1 MVLVRLRFAL
11 ESLIVGPKDHE
22 RISELIPSPCQKLI
36 RRWVW
41 TMSNHGKYDTHQKAL
56 ALNLDETIFGS
67 FAEIGAGQEV
77 ARWFLRVGGA
87 SGTVA
92 KTISAYDKEV
102 SDHLYGIGTRY
113 VSRARLQAMLETE
126 WVQLLG
132 QLQASQGANTKFF
145 SFVDTVSARNYAG
158 TNDCHG
164 WVGLRFQ
171 RVPGGALNEI
181 ILHVNLRDPSNGGQQ
196 EAVGILGVN
205 LIDAA
210 FHALG
215 TPEEFL
221 TNVFEDLG
229 LQRVEI
235 DCLECNGPV
244 FEDWDRNGIHVSLV
258 AGGYAEAVVFPSDN
272 RLAPSNELL
281 YKRVLVLAPG
291 GFDNVSQLHAN
302 LVRDTLAQLLNGGL
316 AESKGRLGLFCL
328 SIARV
333 RAENSKARLKETLGH
348 VKTLQKLRYGVMLF
362 RERELYKMSAYVSRY
377 TTSPIHFAI
386 GLTVLLRVLNDRYRD
401 LPGTLLEGIARL
413 FMQNVRVIVYPMTAK
428 EVQRHAEVAGLTG
441 WRWKE
446 KDGMIAADT
455 LHPPEPLDHLY
466 RYLLGRKFIIAEKPA
481 SEPGSLRIVRM
492 G

>member
-1 MVLVRLRFAL
+1 M
-11 ESLIVGPKDHE
+11 PNHE
-22 RISELIPSPCQKLI
+22 
-36 RRWVW
+36 
-41 TMSNHGKYDTHQKAL
+41 KYDTHQKTL
-56 ALNLDETIFGS
+56 ALNLDNSIFGS

-102 SDHLYGIGTRY
+102 SDHLYGVGTRY
-113 VSRARLQAMLETE
+113 VSKARLQAMLETE

-132 QLQASQGANTKFF
+132 QLQASRGTNTKFF

-158 TNDCHG
+158 TNDCQG

-171 RVPGGALNEI
+171 RVPLGAPNEI
-181 ILHVNLRDPSNGGQQ
+181 TLHVNLRDPSNEGQQ

-221 TNVFEDLG
+221 ANVFEDLG

-235 DCLECNGPV
+235 DCLECSGPI
-244 FEDWDRNGIHVSLV
+244 FEDWDGNEIHGSLV
-258 AGGYAEAVVFPSDN
+258 AGGYAEAVVFPADN
-272 RLAPSNELL
+272 RLVPSNELL
-281 YKRVLVLAPG
+281 YKRALALVPG
-291 GFDNVSQLHAN
+291 SFDGASQLHAN
-302 LVRDTLAQLLNGGL
+302 LVRDTLAQLSNRDS

-328 SIARV
+328 SIAGVRV
-333 RAENSKARLKETLGH
+333 VDGKIHLKEILTH
-348 VKTLQKLRYGVMLF
+348 VKTLQKLGYGVMLF
-362 RERELYKMSAYVSRY
+362 RAKELYKMSAYVSRY
-377 TTSPIHFAI
+377 TKSRIHFAI
-386 GLTVLLRVLNDRYRD
+386 GLTVLLRVLDDHYRD

-413 FMQNVRVIVYPMTAK
+413 FMQNVRVSVYPMA
-428 EVQRHAEVAGLTG
+428 AEVVRRRLDLAGLTG

-446 KDGMIAADT
+446 KDGMIAADA

-466 RYLLGRKFIIAEKPA
+466 RYLLSSEFIVPENLAKER
-481 SEPGSLRIVRM
+481 SSLRIVRM

>member
-1 MVLVRLRFAL
+1 
-11 ESLIVGPKDHE
+11 
-22 RISELIPSPCQKLI
+22 
-36 RRWVW
+36 
-41 TMSNHGKYDTHQKAL
+41 MSNHEKYDTHRKAL
-56 ALNLDETIFGS
+56 ALNLDPTIFGS

-92 KTISAYDKEV
+92 KTISAYDKEI

-113 VSRARLQAMLETE
+113 VSKARLQAMIETE
-126 WVQLLG
+126 WAQLLE
-132 QLQASQGANTKFF
+132 QLQDSRATNTKFF

-164 WVGLRFQ
+164 WLGLRFQ
-171 RVPGGALNEI
+171 RVPRGAPNEV

-221 TNVFEDLG
+221 ASIFEDLG

-235 DCLECNGPV
+235 DCLECGGPV
-244 FEDWDRNGIHVSLV
+244 FEGWDRNEIHAFLV
-258 AGGYAEAVVFPSDN
+258 AGGYAEAVVFPDDN
-272 RLAPSNELL
+272 LLVPSNELL

-291 GFDNVSQLHAN
+291 SFDNVNQLHAN
-302 LVRDTLAQLLNGGL
+302 LVRDTLAQLPNRELT
-316 AESKGRLGLFCL
+316 ESKGRLGLFCL
-328 SIARV
+328 SV
-333 RAENSKARLKETLGH
+333 TGVPAEDSKIPLKEILSHVNTLR
-348 VKTLQKLRYGVMLF
+348 KLRSGVMLF
-362 RERELYKMSAYVSRY
+362 RARELYKMSAYVNRY
-377 TTSPIHFAI
+377 TTSRVHFAI
-386 GLTVLLRVLNDRYRD
+386 GLTVLLRVLDDRYKD

-413 FMQNVRVIVYPMTAK
+413 FMQNVRVNVYPIAAK
-428 EVQRHAEVAGLTG
+428 EVQRRVEVAGLTG
-441 WRWKE
+441 WKWKE
-446 KDGMIAADT
+446 RDGMVAADD
-455 LHPPEPLDHLY
+455 LQPPKPLDHLY
-466 RYLLGRKFIIAEKPA
+466 RYLLDSEFIIPQKPA
-481 SEPGSLRIVRM
+481 TEPSSLWLVRT

>member
-1 MVLVRLRFAL
+1 MVA
-11 ESLIVGPKDHE
+11 
-22 RISELIPSPCQKLI
+22 
-36 RRWVW
+36 
-41 TMSNHGKYDTHQKAL
+41 MSNHEKHDTHQKAL
-56 ALNLDETIFGS
+56 ALNLDDTIFGS

-113 VSRARLQAMLETE
+113 VSKARLQAMLETE

-132 QLQASQGANTKFF
+132 QLQASRGGNTKFF
-145 SFVDTVSARNYAG
+145 SFVDTFSARNYAG

-171 RVPGGALNEI
+171 RVPSGAVNEI
-181 ILHVNLRDPSNGGQQ
+181 ILHVNLRDASNEGQQ

-221 TNVFEDLG
+221 ANVFEDLG
-229 LQRVEI
+229 LERVEI
-235 DCLECNGPV
+235 DCVEFDGPV
-244 FEDWDRNGIHVSLV
+244 FEDWDRNGIHASLV
-258 AGGYAEAVVFPSDN
+258 AGAYAEAVVFPADN
-272 RLAPSNELL
+272 QLVPSNELL
-281 YKRVLVLAPG
+281 HKRTLVLAPG
-291 GFDNVSQLHAN
+291 GFDGVSQLHAS
-302 LVRDTLAQLLNGGL
+302 LIRDTLAQLPNREL

-328 SIARV
+328 SIAGV
-333 RAENSKARLKETLGH
+333 RAENDTTRLEEILNQ
-348 VKTLQKLRYGVMLF
+348 VKILQKLRYGVMLF
-362 RERELYKMSAYVSRY
+362 RARELYKMSAYVNRY
-377 TTSPIHFAI
+377 TKSRIHFAI
-386 GLTVLLRVLNDRYRD
+386 GLTVLLRVLDDRYRD

-413 FMQNVRVIVYPMTAK
+413 FMQNVRVSVYPMATE
-428 EVQRHAEVAGLTG
+428 EVRRRVDQAGLTG

-446 KDGMIAADT
+446 ANGMIAADG
-455 LHPPEPLDHLY
+455 LHPPGALDHLY
-466 RYLLGRKFIIAEKPA
+466 RYLLGSEFIIPEKPA
-481 SEPGSLRIVRM
+481 TERSSLRIVRM

>member
-1 MVLVRLRFAL
+1 
-11 ESLIVGPKDHE
+11 
-22 RISELIPSPCQKLI
+22 
-36 RRWVW
+36 
-41 TMSNHGKYDTHQKAL
+41 MSNHEKYDTHRKAL
-56 ALNLDETIFGS
+56 ALNLDPTIFGS

-92 KTISAYDKEV
+92 KTISAYDKEI

-113 VSRARLQAMLETE
+113 VSKARLQAMLETE
-126 WVQLLG
+126 WAQLLG
-132 QLQASQGANTKFF
+132 QLQNSRAANTKFF

-171 RVPGGALNEI
+171 RIPRGAPNEI
-181 ILHVNLRDPSNGGQQ
+181 ILHVNLRDTSNGAQQ

-221 TNVFEDLG
+221 ANVSEELG
-229 LQRVEI
+229 LLRVEI

-244 FEDWDRNGIHVSLV
+244 FEGWDPNEIHASLV
-258 AGGYAEAVVFPSDN
+258 TGGYAEAVVFSADN
-272 RLAPSNELL
+272 QLLPSNEVL

-291 GFDNVSQLHAN
+291 GFDNASQLQAN
-302 LVRDTLAQLLNGGL
+302 LIRDTLAQLPKQELV
-316 AESKGRLGLFCL
+316 ESKGRLGLFCL
-328 SIARV
+328 SVAGIHPPDSNFPLREILSHV
-333 RAENSKARLKETLGH
+333 NTLR
-348 VKTLQKLRYGVMLF
+348 KLRSGVVLF
-362 RERELYKMSAYVSRY
+362 RARELYKMSGYVNRY
-377 TTSPIHFAI
+377 TTSRIHFAI
-386 GLTVLLRVLNDRYRD
+386 GLTVLLRVLDDRYKD
-401 LPGTLLEGIARL
+401 LPGTEGIARL
-413 FMQNVRVIVYPMTAK
+413 FMQNVRVNVYPMAAE
-428 EVQRHAEVAGLTG
+428 EVRRRVDLAGLTG

-446 KDGMIAADT
+446 KDGMIAADD
-455 LHPPEPLDHLY
+455 LYPPKPLDHLY
-466 RYLLGRKFIIAEKPA
+466 RYLLDSEFIVPEKPA
-481 SEPGSLRIVRM
+481 TQLSSLRIVRT